1 MINIRRK
8 SIILE
13 QHNKSLTDQLGSK
26 SFQFLMKV
34 QEENELQNKINSLNQ
49 QNEDLYKK
57 IKFYQNQVE
66 KWKEKYKI
74 LETKKSKE
82 SPKKKILNIKRYE
95 ESPRKKMSKKRDLK
109 NINSNYKSN
118 NNQDEEKNDSNYEYL
133 RYNT

>member
-13 QHNKSLTDQLGSK
+13 QHNKFLTYQLGSK

-82 SPKKKILNIKRYE
+82 SPKKKILNIKRYK

-118 NNQDEEKNDSNYEYL
+118 NNQDEEKNDSNYE
-133 RYNT
+133 